1 MYLHFALGW
10 LYKSDLDVLVEE
22 LGALRNKWR
31 ALGEAL
37 HLSKKDLEAIST
49 QHSHTEDCLKGMLI
63 NWLQLPGA
71 MWHVVIDA
79 VRKVG
84 EDGEANR
91 LKVKYGESAT
101 TVISLILLAC
111 DNMGNCGMELIFH
124 INFDWE
130 ECNSTQL
137 HLALFTLLPRQQI
150 LPSILGRHLPKEP
163 QMTNSWVVSYSMAT
177 LC

>member
-22 LGALRNKWR
+22 LGALHNKWR

-49 QHSHTEDCLKGMLI
+49 QPSHTEDCLKGMLI
-63 NWLQLPGA
+63 NWLPGA
-71 MWHVVIDA
+71 TWHELINA
-79 VRKVG
+79 LRRVG
-84 EDGEANR
+84 EDGVANR

-101 TVISLILLAC
+101 TVVSLILLAC

-124 INFDWE
+124 I
-130 ECNSTQL
+130 
-137 HLALFTLLPRQQI
+137 
-150 LPSILGRHLPKEP
+150 
-163 QMTNSWVVSYSMAT
+163 
-177 LC
+177 